1 MLWVDKRLNFIKRS
15 ERGNV
20 TLRQENDILSSLTAA
35 ADFVGEDEKYLLRVI
50 IITASQQSTFVTYLG
65 APDQIILAT

>member
-1 MLWVDKRLNFIKRS
+1 MLWVDKRLNFIKKIR

-35 ADFVGEDEKYLLRVI
+35 AVFVGEDEKYLLRVI
-50 IITASQQSTFVTYLG
+50 IITASQQSTFVTPELRIRQFRRY
-65 APDQIILAT
+65 